1 MVNKP
6 FILGSNL
13 VTSDLDLCDY
23 ETFMRTVARS
33 SEERTVE

>member
-23 ETFMRTVARS
+23 ETFMRTVAGNTGNS
-33 SEERTVE
+33 YI